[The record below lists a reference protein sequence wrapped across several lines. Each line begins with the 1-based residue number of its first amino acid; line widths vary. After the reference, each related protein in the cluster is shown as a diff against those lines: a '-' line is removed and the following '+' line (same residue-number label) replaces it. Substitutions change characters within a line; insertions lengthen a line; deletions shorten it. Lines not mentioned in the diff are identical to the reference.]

1 MCKDRSRYKFG
12 YVAPKVDTTD
22 LSCKCYETNEKLSR
36 DRRTDRPN
44 PETLMRT
51 QSFFKKAFL
60 VLSLMGILASLR
72 AADATPEARPFFL
85 PKNPVAAAYV
95 LGRLSNQELLAA
107 PRSEFVYVALLK
119 RAGLER
125 KIRMEALK
133 GLAEIRQTSVPAE
146 LARGIQELDAKGAVS
161 LPVIRDLGSLLLQ
174 QSTDSLRPLHTQLDS
189 LALEAELP
197 ATRPIAYAALAS
209 ANGSLDPAWELAEKS
224 PTGLVDLVAGIPL
237 IRDLELRTEARPR
250 IEGYLKEDGNSDLQ
264 RAAVLA
270 IGALPGNAAETF
282 VSLASLIKTG
292 VQIDAAVQSLQ
303 RLPKTTWPTAE
314 IEPLVTHL
322 VTHLE
327 SVPTSDRTEAPF
339 LDAVQFATELTSLL
353 PVETADPIKKFLR
366 GLGVQ
371 VIVLRTVPE
380 QMLYD
385 KTLIV
390 VEAGKPV
397 QVILVNED
405 AMQHNLVIGAPG
417 SVEELGTLAEKMQPE
432 PDSQGRMYV
441 PESSSVL
448 HATVMLNTG
457 ETARL
462 SFVAPQETGDYIY
475 VCTFP
480 GHWRRMF
487 GTMTV
492 VADLEAYLA
501 TAAPPEV
508 PEMHEWTLAD
518 LEPDLVKLDSDRNL
532 VQGQQL
538 FTNLACAGCHK
549 LGDQGSA
556 FGPELTDV
564 FERWKGDRAA
574 VLQEILT
581 PSLVVEDVYKVTVLE
596 TDDGES
602 VSGLVLKE
610 DATSL
615 TIQSGPS
622 AALVQT
628 IAKSGIESRTLQ
640 KSSLMPVGLLATTN
654 REQILDLMAFIKAR
668 GVAPAHN
675 H

>member
-1 MCKDRSRYKFG
+1 
-12 YVAPKVDTTD
+12 
-22 LSCKCYETNEKLSR
+22 
-36 DRRTDRPN
+36 
-44 PETLMRT
+44 MRT
-51 QSFFKKAFL
+51 HSPFTKAFL
-60 VLSLMGILASLR
+60 VLSLMALMASLR

-107 PRSEFVYVALLK
+107 PRSEFVHVALLK
-119 RAGLER
+119 RPGLDR
-125 KIRMEALK
+125 KIRVESLK
-133 GLAEIRQTSVPAE
+133 GLAEIRKTSVSAE
-146 LARGIQELDAKGAVS
+146 LARGIQELDGKGTDS

-174 QSTDSLRPLHTQLDS
+174 QSAEALAPLRSELQS

-209 ANGSLDPAWELAEKS
+209 ADGGLDPAWELAEKS
-224 PTGLVDLVAGIPL
+224 PTGLADLVAGIPL
-237 IRDLELRTEARPR
+237 IRDLELRMQSRPR
-250 IEGYLKEDGNSDLQ
+250 IEGYLKENGNSDLQ
-264 RAAVLA
+264 RAAILA

-282 VSLASLIKTG
+282 VSLASLIKSG

-303 RLPKTTWPTAE
+303 RLPKTTWPAAE

-327 SVPTSDRTEAPF
+327 SVPTSDRTETPF
-339 LDAVQFATELTSLL
+339 LNAVQFTTELTSLL
-353 PVETADPIKKFLR
+353 PTQTADPIKKFLR

-405 AMQHNLVIGAPG
+405 AMQHNLVIGTPG
-417 SVEELGTLAEKMQPE
+417 SVEELGTLAEKMQTE

-441 PESSSVL
+441 PDSSSVL
-448 HATVMLNTG
+448 HATAMLNSG

-462 SFVAPQETGDYIY
+462 SFVAPEETGDYIY

-487 GTMTV
+487 GTLTV

-508 PEMHEWTLAD
+508 PEVHEWTLAD
-518 LEPDLVKLDSDRNL
+518 LEPDLVKLDADRNL
-532 VQGQQL
+532 VQGAQL

-549 LGDQGSA
+549 LGDQGAA
-556 FGPELTDV
+556 FGPDLSDV

-574 VLQEILT
+574 VLQEILA
-581 PSLVVEDVYKVTVLE
+581 PSLVVADAYKVTVLE

-622 AALVQT
+622 EALVQT

-640 KSSLMPVGLLATTN
+640 KSSLMPVGLLSTSS